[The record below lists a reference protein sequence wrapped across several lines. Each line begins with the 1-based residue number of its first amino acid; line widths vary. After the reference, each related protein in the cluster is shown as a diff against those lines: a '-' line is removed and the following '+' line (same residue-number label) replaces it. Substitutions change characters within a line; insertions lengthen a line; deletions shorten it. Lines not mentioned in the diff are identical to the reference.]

1 MKGQQIHEYVVPF
14 SASDVWEVYSTLE
27 LPQLIKKMPNFLDDI
42 EWHGDGSV
50 GTIFTLVVPQGSPFR
65 MYRERIV
72 TLDHANRV
80 KEVDVISGGVL
91 DLGYNSF
98 RTRFEIV
105 NLGPTTSTIR
115 SIILFDIKDDKA
127 SDNIKYSNVTE
138 MAPVAKAV
146 AQYLVEKKSYPAKL
160 TGEQSFDMDVPH
172 SAAAVWDVYSTLKL
186 PELFKQLIRDI
197 KWQGDGS
204 VGTMFSL
211 FVDPSDP
218 VGDYRERV
226 STLDHQR
233 RIKEVDVIE
242 AGVLKRDFTFF
253 RTRFEIIAKGPN
265 TTTIRSIIKYELDPK
280 SPTAAG
286 NMQYANVMDMMGAGN
301 VTNTYLT
308 NLNQGGPGTN
318 SGGGGTGQRP
328 SGGWGEPENPPP
340 AAGGVQGPPPSG
352 SWW

>member
-1 MKGQQIHEYVVPF
+1 MKGHQIYEYVVPF
-14 SASDVWEVYSTLE
+14 TASVVWEVYSTLQ
-27 LPQLIKKMPNFLDDI
+27 LPQIIKKMPNFLEDI
-42 EWHGDGSV
+42 EWEGDGSV
-50 GTIFTLVVPQGSPFR
+50 GTIFTLVVPQGGPFR
-65 MYRERIV
+65 TYKERIV
-72 TLDHANRV
+72 TLDHAKRV

-105 NLGPTTSTIR
+105 NLSPTTSMIR
-115 SIILFDIKDDKA
+115 SIIHFDIRDDKA
-127 SDNIKYSNVTE
+127 SDNVKYSNVTDL
-138 MAPVAKAV
+138 APIAKAV
-146 AQYLVEKKSYPAKL
+146 AQYLVEKKSDPSKKSYPTKL

-197 KWQGDGS
+197 KWEGDGS
-204 VGTMFSL
+204 VGTIYFL

-218 VGDYRERV
+218 VGDYKERV
-226 STLDHQR
+226 SSLDHQR

-253 RTRFEIIAKGPN
+253 RTRFEIIAKGSN
-265 TTTIRSIIKYELDPK
+265 TTTIRSTIIYELDPK

-286 NMQYANVMDMMGAGN
+286 NMQYANVMDLRGAAN

-308 NLNQGGPGTN
+308 KQN
-318 SGGGGTGQRP
+318 SGGGVTG
-328 SGGWGEPENPPP
+328 
-340 AAGGVQGPPPSG
+340 
-352 SWW
+352 